1 MTTITATQTAQTAQ
15 AMNELHGRKA
25 SGAMNDF
32 KGYAGA
38 ELRRTLRDPLYL
50 FLGIVV
56 PIGFYLLFS
65 GLFGSSPH
73 APGTLSGNVEIMIAM
88 AVYGGIWACLVA
100 TGPRIANERSNGW
113 VRNLQLLPISPWKVL
128 IGRAL
133 VAILF
138 ALPAMLLVYATGV
151 IVHGVSLSFGEWV
164 AIILSMWVG
173 VWPFAILGIA
183 LGYVT
188 NETTAFGVTYG
199 LYMVLTAAGGLWVP
213 PAILPSTMLSIAKTL
228 PTYHAADLGWR
239 IANGQAP
246 ELASPIVLV
255 IWAVAFLVLAA
266 LFVRRAAK
274 VR

>member
-1 MTTITATQTAQTAQ
+1 M
-15 AMNELHGRKA
+15 
-25 SGAMNDF
+25 
-32 KGYAGA
+32 KGYLRA
-38 ELRRTLRDPLYL
+38 ELLRTLRDPLYI
-50 FLGIVV
+50 FLGVGV

-65 GLFGSSPH
+65 GLFGSEPH
-73 APGTLSGNVEIMIAM
+73 PPHTLSGNVEIMLAL

-113 VRNLQLLPISPWKVL
+113 IRNLQLLPISPWKVL
-128 IGRAL
+128 AGRAL

-151 IVHGVSLSFGEWV
+151 IVHGVQLSPGQWV
-164 AIILSMWVG
+164 AIILLMWIG
-173 VWPFAILGIA
+173 VWPFAIFGIA

-228 PTYHAADLGWR
+228 PTYQAANLGWR
-239 IANGQAP
+239 IANAQVP
-246 ELASPIVLV
+246 ELAGPIVL
-255 IWAVAFLVLAA
+255 IGWTLLFLLLAA
-266 LFVRRAAK
+266 VVVGRAAQ